1 MIFYFQNAT
10 PGSSESIKI
19 DEEKLDRYV
28 GSIIAA
34 AASSLQDVVIRVSS
48 STRQSEKD
56 SDNGVASS
64 LNVCGILT
72 LSYSEVTPSESLT
85 AVCEPE
91 GGTPVHAPIQEGKK
105 YEKYEA
111 QFLGPHI
118 SELELM
124 IPVKKVITAV

>member
-10 PGSSESIKI
+10 PSSSESIKI

-48 STRQSEKD
+48 STGQSEKD
-56 SDNGVASS
+56 SGNGVASS

-91 GGTPVHAPIQEGKK
+91 GGTPVHAPSQEGNYCCFMTMPYCNKFSH
-105 YEKYEA
+105 EC
-111 QFLGPHI
+111 H
-118 SELELM
+118 
-124 IPVKKVITAV
+124 

>member
-10 PGSSESIKI
+10 PSSSESIKI

-48 STRQSEKD
+48 STRQLEKD

-91 GGTPVHAPIQEGKK
+91 GGTPVPAQ
-105 YEKYEA
+105 KYEA
-111 QFLGPHI
+111 LDAPSQEGNYCCFM
-118 SELELM
+118 SM
-124 IPVKKVITAV
+124 FYCK

>member
-10 PGSSESIKI
+10 PSSSESIKI

-34 AASSLQDVVIRVSS
+34 AALSLQDVVIRVSS

-72 LSYSEVTPSESLT
+72 LSNSEVTPSESLT

-111 QFLGPHI
+111 QFLGLHI
-118 SELELM
+118 SEMELM

>member
-10 PGSSESIKI
+10 PSSSESIKI

-91 GGTPVHAPIQEGKK
+91 GGTPVPAQ
-105 YEKYEA
+105 KYEA
-111 QFLGPHI
+111 LDAPSQEGNYCCFM
-118 SELELM
+118 SM
-124 IPVKKVITAV
+124 FYCK